1 MDEMSPEEIKAYLM
15 DANPD
20 AIVLGGFDDAI
31 VGVVHIPCRGE
42 VIIYDQEKMI
52 DIYLGDDDDITW
64 SEAVQYLEF
73 NVFHA
78 HLGAGTPVFLVA
90 WQD

>member
-1 MDEMSPEEIKAYLM
+1 MALVNAS
-15 DANPD
+15 
-20 AIVLGGFDDAI
+20 
-31 VGVVHIPCRGE
+31 
-42 VIIYDQEKMI
+42 